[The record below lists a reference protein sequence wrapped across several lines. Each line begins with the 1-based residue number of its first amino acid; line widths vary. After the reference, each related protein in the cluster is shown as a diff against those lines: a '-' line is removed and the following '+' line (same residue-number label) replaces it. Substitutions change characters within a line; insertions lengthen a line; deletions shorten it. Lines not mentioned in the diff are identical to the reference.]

1 VSEVAL
7 LVNESVRKKQN
18 LEQLAELE
26 KRLTGKYPVR
36 ALSPQENRSLRAPR
50 TTHKHRMEL

>member
-26 KRLTGKYPVR
+26 KRLMGKYPVR
-36 ALSPQENRSLRAPR
+36 HPPVGVSHLYVVISRGSPKALP
-50 TTHKHRMEL
+50 